1 MSVPTLNPLISRI
14 GVPDAI
20 AALPGWLCWR
30 FESIP
35 GEVKQRKVPVYADGS
50 KRRGRQ
56 GATEDRARLVTY
68 REAVEVAMQR
78 GWGVGFA
85 PMPEWG
91 VTALDFDN
99 CVSAGQVHPD
109 VQRLVAGTYAELSPS
124 GRGVRAF
131 VLGQLGNRKDAH
143 GTPFGIETFAS
154 KGFVTVTGSLLDV
167 TKLTDSQDTVAEAS
181 GELLAY
187 CAQRFQREAQVDSEP
202 AAPSEIK
209 PLGLTLDQLRE
220 CLDVLPDDLPYEG
233 PESWFGIGCAL
244 HHETGGS
251 DEGFDLWD
259 EWSAKSPKYSTREYG
274 RYKWDSMGRGGQR
287 PTTAHVLVRMAN
299 ANGARIDIAA
309 LEAADDF
316 DVIEETAED
325 KAAQQAKADRFKVLS
340 AEDFTGRPPPEW
352 LIKGILPKAELV
364 VLFGESG
371 AGKSFVALDM
381 AGALDRGVE
390 WRGHRVKQSRV
401 VYIAAEGAGGFR
413 NRMAAYCLHNKIDP
427 KDLGVGVI
435 HAAPNLLQRD
445 DALDVS
451 RAIVAWG
458 GADVVI
464 IDTFAQT
471 TPGANENAAEDM
483 GKALGHCKGIHKA
496 TGAVV
501 MLVHHAGKDASKGAR
516 GWSGLKAAAD
526 AEIEITRGVGGRML
540 RTSKQKDGEDD
551 LRFGFDLQPL
561 PIGEDTDGDV
571 ITSCVV
577 VEADLPAVGQVG
589 EALKRAGP
597 VTKAVIEVVSEIAES
612 QTSGIE
618 LKAVIEAAAAKLPAP
633 EDGKRDTRKQ
643 RCRRAVLELCEGDSA
658 PYFLEGDSLSI
669 V

>member
-1 MSVPTLNPLISRI
+1 
-14 GVPDAI
+14 
-20 AALPGWLCWR
+20 
-30 FESIP
+30 
-35 GEVKQRKVPVYADGS
+35 
-50 KRRGRQ
+50 
-56 GATEDRARLVTY
+56 
-68 REAVEVAMQR
+68 
-78 GWGVGFA
+78 
-85 PMPEWG
+85 MPEWG

-99 CVSAGQVHPD
+99 CVTAGRVHPD
-109 VQRLVAGTYAELSPS
+109 VERLVAGTYAELSPS

-131 VLGQLGNRKDAH
+131 VIGQLGNRKDAH
-143 GTPFGIETFAS
+143 GKPFGFETFSS
-154 KGFVTVTGSLLDV
+154 KGFTTVTGSLLPV
-167 TKLTDSQDTVAEAS
+167 CELTDSAGTVAEAS
-181 GELLAY
+181 PDLLAY
-187 CAQRFQREAQVDSEP
+187 CAQRFQREAVETPEATSDTP
-202 AAPSEIK
+202 
-209 PLGLTLDQLRE
+209 PLGLTQDQLQE
-220 CLDVLPDDLPYEG
+220 ALDVLDPSMPHEG
-233 PESWFGIGCAL
+233 WLRVGMAL
-244 HHETGGS
+244 HHETSGQ
-251 DEGFDLWD
+251 GFALWD
-259 EWSAKSPKYSTREYG
+259 QWSSTGSTYPGTEALQTR
-274 RYKWDSMGRGGQR
+274 WDSFGRGGQS
-287 PTTAHVLVRMAN
+287 PTTAQALVRMAN

-316 DVIEETAED
+316 DVIPDTPESI
-325 KAAQQAKADRFKVLS
+325 AAAQAKADRFKVIS
-340 AEDFTGRPPPEW
+340 ADEFTGRPPPEW

-381 AGALDRGVE
+381 AGALDRGVG

-413 NRMAAYCLHNKIDP
+413 NRMAAYCLHNKISP

-435 HAAPNLLQRD
+435 HAAPNLLQKD
-445 DALDVS
+445 DALDVCK
-451 RAIVAWG
+451 AITAWG

-464 IDTFAQT
+464 VDTFAQT

-483 GKALGHCKGIHKA
+483 GKALAHCKGIHRH

-501 MLVHHAGKDASKGAR
+501 MLVHHAGKDAARGAR

-551 LRFGFDLQPL
+551 MKFGFDLQPL
-561 PIGEDTDGDV
+561 PIGADADGDV

-577 VEADLPAVGQVG
+577 IEAELPAAGQVG

-618 LKAVIEAAAAKLPAP
+618 LKAVIEAAAKRLPEP

>member
-1 MSVPTLNPLISRI
+1 VI
-14 GVPDAI
+14 PDTPESI
-20 AALPGWLCWR
+20 AA
-30 FESIP
+30 
-35 GEVKQRKVPVYADGS
+35 A
-50 KRRGRQ
+50 
-56 GATEDRARLVTY
+56 
-68 REAVEVAMQR
+68 
-78 GWGVGFA
+78 
-85 PMPEWG
+85 
-91 VTALDFDN
+91 
-99 CVSAGQVHPD
+99 
-109 VQRLVAGTYAELSPS
+109 
-124 GRGVRAF
+124 
-131 VLGQLGNRKDAH
+131 
-143 GTPFGIETFAS
+143 
-154 KGFVTVTGSLLDV
+154 
-167 TKLTDSQDTVAEAS
+167 
-181 GELLAY
+181 
-187 CAQRFQREAQVDSEP
+187 
-202 AAPSEIK
+202 
-209 PLGLTLDQLRE
+209 
-220 CLDVLPDDLPYEG
+220 
-233 PESWFGIGCAL
+233 
-244 HHETGGS
+244 
-251 DEGFDLWD
+251 
-259 EWSAKSPKYSTREYG
+259 
-274 RYKWDSMGRGGQR
+274 
-287 PTTAHVLVRMAN
+287 
-299 ANGARIDIAA
+299 
-309 LEAADDF
+309 
-316 DVIEETAED
+316 
-325 KAAQQAKADRFKVLS
+325 QAKADRFKVIS
-340 AEDFTGRPPPEW
+340 ADEFTGRPPPEW

-381 AGALDRGVE
+381 AGALDRGVG

-413 NRMAAYCLHNKIDP
+413 NRMAAYCLHNKISP

-435 HAAPNLLQRD
+435 HAAPNLLQKD
-445 DALDVS
+445 DALDVCK
-451 RAIVAWG
+451 AITAWG

-464 IDTFAQT
+464 VDTFAQT

-483 GKALGHCKGIHKA
+483 GKALAHCKGIHRH

-501 MLVHHAGKDASKGAR
+501 MLVHHAGKDAARGAR

-551 LRFGFDLQPL
+551 MKFGFDLQPL
-561 PIGEDTDGDV
+561 PIGADADGDV

-577 VEADLPAVGQVG
+577 IEAELPAAGQVG

-618 LKAVIEAAAAKLPAP
+618 LKAVIEAAAKRLPEP

>member
-1 MSVPTLNPLISRI
+1 MSSVPTLNPMISRI
-14 GVPDAI
+14 GIP
-20 AALPGWLCWR
+20 AALADLHGWLCWK
-30 FESIP
+30 FEHLP
-35 GEVKQRKVPVYADGS
+35 GEPKARKVPVYADGS

-56 GATEDRARLVTY
+56 GSTEDRARLVTY
-68 REAVEVAMQR
+68 ADAIKVAMAR

-99 CVSAGQVHPD
+99 CVTAGRVHPD
-109 VQRLVAGTYAELSPS
+109 VERLVAGTYAELSPS

-131 VLGQLGNRKDAH
+131 VIGQLGNRKDAH
-143 GTPFGIETFAS
+143 GKPFGFETFSS
-154 KGFVTVTGSLLDV
+154 KGFTTVTGSLLPV
-167 TKLTDSQDTVAEAS
+167 CELTDSAGTVAEAS
-181 GELLAY
+181 PDLLAY
-187 CAQRFQREAQVDSEP
+187 CAQRFQREAVETPEATSDTP
-202 AAPSEIK
+202 
-209 PLGLTLDQLRE
+209 PLGLTQDQLQE
-220 CLDVLPDDLPYEG
+220 ALDVLDPSMPHEG
-233 PESWFGIGCAL
+233 WLRVGMAL
-244 HHETGGS
+244 HHETSGQ
-251 DEGFDLWD
+251 GFALWD
-259 EWSAKSPKYSTREYG
+259 QWSSTGSTYPGTEALQTR
-274 RYKWDSMGRGGQR
+274 WDSFGRGGQS
-287 PTTAHVLVRMAN
+287 PTTAQALVRMAN

-316 DVIEETAED
+316 DVIPDTPESI
-325 KAAQQAKADRFKVLS
+325 AAAQAKADRFKVIS
-340 AEDFTGRPPPEW
+340 ADEFTGRPPPEW

-381 AGALDRGVE
+381 AGALDRGVG

-413 NRMAAYCLHNKIDP
+413 NRMAAYCLHNKISP

-435 HAAPNLLQRD
+435 HAAPNLLQKD
-445 DALDVS
+445 DALDVCK
-451 RAIVAWG
+451 AITAWG

-464 IDTFAQT
+464 VDTFAQT

-483 GKALGHCKGIHKA
+483 GKALAHCKGIHRH

-501 MLVHHAGKDASKGAR
+501 MLVHHAGKDAARGAR

-551 LRFGFDLQPL
+551 MKFGFDLQPL
-561 PIGEDTDGDV
+561 PIGADADGDV

-577 VEADLPAVGQVG
+577 IEAELPAAGQVG

-618 LKAVIEAAAAKLPAP
+618 LKAVIEAAAKRLPEP

>member
-1 MSVPTLNPLISRI
+1 
-14 GVPDAI
+14 
-20 AALPGWLCWR
+20 
-30 FESIP
+30 
-35 GEVKQRKVPVYADGS
+35 
-50 KRRGRQ
+50 
-56 GATEDRARLVTY
+56 
-68 REAVEVAMQR
+68 
-78 GWGVGFA
+78 
-85 PMPEWG
+85 MPEWG

-99 CVSAGQVHPD
+99 CVTAGRVHPD
-109 VQRLVAGTYAELSPS
+109 VERLVAGTYAELSPS

-131 VLGQLGNRKDAH
+131 VIGQLGNRKDAH
-143 GTPFGIETFAS
+143 GKPFGFETFSS
-154 KGFVTVTGSLLDV
+154 KGFTTVTGSLLPV
-167 TKLTDSQDTVAEAS
+167 CELTDSAATVAEAS
-181 GELLAY
+181 PELLAY
-187 CAQRFQREAQVDSEP
+187 CAQRFQREAVDTPEATSDTP
-202 AAPSEIK
+202 
-209 PLGLTLDQLRE
+209 PLGLTQDQLQE
-220 CLDVLPDDLPYEG
+220 ALDVLDPSMPHEG
-233 PESWFGIGCAL
+233 WLRVGMAL
-244 HHETGGS
+244 HHETSGQ
-251 DEGFDLWD
+251 GFALWD
-259 EWSAKSPKYSTREYG
+259 QWSSTGSTYPGTEALQTR
-274 RYKWDSMGRGGQR
+274 WDSFGRGGQS
-287 PTTAHVLVRMAN
+287 PTTAQALVRMAN

-316 DVIEETAED
+316 DVIPDTPESI
-325 KAAQQAKADRFKVLS
+325 AAAQAKADRFKVIS
-340 AEDFTGRPPPEW
+340 ADEFTGRPPPEW

-381 AGALDRGVE
+381 AGALDRGVG

-413 NRMAAYCLHNKIDP
+413 NRMAAYCLHNKISP

-435 HAAPNLLQRD
+435 HAAPNLLQKD
-445 DALDVS
+445 DALDVCK
-451 RAIVAWG
+451 AITAWG

-464 IDTFAQT
+464 VDTFAQT

-483 GKALGHCKGIHKA
+483 GKALAHCKGIHRH

-501 MLVHHAGKDASKGAR
+501 MLVHHAGKDAARGAR

-551 LRFGFDLQPL
+551 MKFGFDLQPL
-561 PIGEDTDGDV
+561 PIGADADGDV

-577 VEADLPAVGQVG
+577 IEAELPAAGQVG

-618 LKAVIEAAAAKLPAP
+618 LKAVIEAAAKRLPEP